1 MKICIKCNEEKEI
14 HNFYKN
20 SRNKTGYEGI
30 CKTCK
35 NTYTKVNKKKLGK
48 EYSRQTT
55 KKWANKNKDKI
66 SKYNKEKY
74 NNNKEYWL
82 SENRKLYHKE
92 WKKNNKDKLK
102 EYANKK
108 YKEDINYK
116 LASLLRHRLYFA
128 LKLNTK
134 TKSAL
139 KLLGCS
145 MNDFKNYLKFQ
156 FKPEM
161 NWDNHGEI
169 WEIDHIKPCD
179 LFDLTDIEQ
188 QKQCFHYTN
197 LQPLFKTTEVA
208 KSFGYDEIGNRN
220 KTNKYLYI

>member
-1 MKICIKCNEEKEI
+1 MKICIKCNEKKEL
-14 HNFYKN
+14 HNFYKSN
-20 SRNKTGYEGI
+20 RNKIGYEGT
-30 CKTCK
+30 CKICK
-35 NTYTKVNKKKLGK
+35 NTYTKTNKKKLGK
-48 EYSRQTT
+48 EYSRQAA
-55 KKWANKNKDKI
+55 KKWVNKNKDKI
-66 SKYNKEKY
+66 SQYNKEKY

-128 LKLNTK
+128 LKLNIK

-145 MNDFKNYLKFQ
+145 INDFKNYLKLQ

-161 NWDNHGEI
+161 NWDNHGDI

-179 LFDLTDIEQ
+179 SFDLTDIEQ

-197 LQPLFKTTEVA
+197 IQPLFKTTEVA
-208 KSFGYDEIGNRN
+208 KSFGYNELGNRN
-220 KTNKYLYI
+220 KTNKYLLI